1 MSHSQDPAVLHKNTM
16 EMASSLLGC
25 GLDPDKWGVNVQPYS
40 GSPANF
46 AVYTALLNP
55 HDRIM
60 GQVLVQSSV
69 MYWTVSCRTCLTA
82 DISPTAS

>member
-1 MSHSQDPAVLHKNTM
+1 M
-16 EMASSLLGC
+16 ELY
-25 GLDPDKWGVNVQPYS
+25 GLDPAEWGVNVQPYS

-46 AVYTALLNP
+46 AVYTGLLAP

-60 GQVLVQSSV
+60 GQVLVQCIV
-69 MYWTVSCRTCLTA
+69 MYWTASCRTCRTA